1 MTPDTPSDD
10 RLENSESIVNVNSED
25 GSGRIISVTPPAPIE
40 ADDLR
45 AVFRSEYPQEM
56 ADELTADL
64 SEDLGNPNVFWSLD
78 ILLGVASLSPAHS
91 DRMRSYLGWTDEKMA
106 SEMQNFKE
114 SR

>member
-1 MTPDTPSDD
+1 VTTDDPSDKSLD
-10 RLENSESIVNVNSED
+10 KPKSVVNLNSED
-25 GSGRIISVTPPAPIE
+25 GSSRVVFNTPPAPIE
-40 ADDLR
+40 IDDLR